1 LLCAYFA
8 PGARLNISGRACYIK
23 HAAKGFIPPGVVS
36 LDRGEPFGL
45 SLDPDAQKRPA
56 ALRRNIAK
64 AVRLLSEYEIEG
76 G

>member
-1 LLCAYFA
+1 M
-8 PGARLNISGRACYIK
+8 LNTQLKDLFREVCSAWT
-23 HAAKGFIPPGVVS
+23 AAS
-36 LDRGEPFGL
+36 PFGL